1 MRFTSY
7 LYEKYSF
14 LTTHKSNLKKD
25 YKYFY
30 T

>member
-1 MRFTSY
+1 MKFTTY
-7 LYEKYSF
+7 LNEKYSF
-14 LTTHKSNLKKD
+14 SMTHKSNLKKD

>member
-1 MRFTSY
+1 MYFYRFIYNKLLLLNTY
-7 LYEKYSF
+7 K
-14 LTTHKSNLKKD
+14 TNLKKD

>member
-1 MRFTSY
+1 MKFTYY
-7 LYEKYSF
+7 LHEKYSF
-14 LTTHKSNLKKD
+14 LETHKSNLKKD